1 MVLNVIFRYSSKRW
15 IKCSNVKVDF
25 MEAAAASLQ
34 DAVLGVMTT
43 IILIAALTFLVVNS
57 ILRKIGVDGETS
69 MLTSQVLFVLLL
81 AVYFITR

>member
-1 MVLNVIFRYSSKRW
+1 
-15 IKCSNVKVDF
+15 

>member
-1 MVLNVIFRYSSKRW
+1 MVLNVIFRYSSKHW

-25 MEAAAASLQ
+25 MEEAAASLQ
-34 DAVLGVMTT
+34 GAVLGVMTT

-81 AVYFITR
+81 AVYFLTR